1 MGLEEEKSN
10 PAPRPAAQFTIYA
23 PVRFACRAA
32 MTDSLRIRFV
42 LVGTQHPGN
51 IGAAARAMKTM
62 GLSRL
67 VLVAPECELDT
78 EAYRRSAGAEDL
90 LQQAPVLPALAD
102 AVADCRLVLGCT
114 ARSRRVSLEELL
126 PADAAQRL
134 TATSAEP
141 AEVALVFGRER
152 TGLTNEELQLCH
164 AAVHI
169 PSDPAFSSLNL
180 AAAVQVLAYEVRLA
194 QLRSAAPAP
203 APAPGF
209 REAPASHAQVEGL
222 FGQLA
227 ETLDDIDFHKGR
239 APDSAMRKLRR
250 LFLRTELTEQEVRL
264 LRGVL
269 SDAQRMAR
277 LAGQAGN

>member
-1 MGLEEEKSN
+1 
-10 PAPRPAAQFTIYA
+10 
-23 PVRFACRAA
+23 
-32 MTDSLRIRFV
+32 MTDSFRIRFV

-67 VLVAPECELDT
+67 VLVAPECEVDT

-180 AAAVQVLAYEVRLA
+180 AAAVQVLAYELRLA
-194 QLRSAAPAP
+194 QLRAGAPAP

>member
-1 MGLEEEKSN
+1 
-10 PAPRPAAQFTIYA
+10 
-23 PVRFACRAA
+23 

-67 VLVAPECELDT
+67 VLVAPECELET

-134 TATSAEP
+134 TATSTEP

-180 AAAVQVLAYEVRLA
+180 AAAVQVLAYELRLA
-194 QLRSAAPAP
+194 QLRGAAPAP